1 MLHPIALQGT
11 EIVCVTQLGPQ
22 FLEDGP
28 VPLLRLA
35 PDLALEVSLEVRGD
49 VIVVEQRVVDI
60 EQKGNRASFRHEV
73 SPLVCN
79 QFYTARTRPPTRGP
93 SGRPRPPH
101 DRSEEHTSELQS
113 RLHLVCRLL

>member
-49 VIVVEQRVVDI
+49 AIVVEQRVVDI
-60 EQKGNRASFRHEV
+60 EQKGNRASFRHQEL
-73 SPLVCN
+73 SPIPIRRGSGRQAADAVQSELRCFNGVTNCS
-79 QFYTARTRPPTRGP
+79 TARV
-93 SGRPRPPH
+93 
-101 DRSEEHTSELQS
+101 RSTAGS
-113 RLHLVCRLL
+113 